1 MATMNICLS
10 HDAAFRWLVRHRNPR
25 ITGNKTTARVLPCT
39 SPFVSES
46 RTLRSLLGI
55 EDGKLEVLVRTSA
68 GRRDGD
74 CLQSHYSGNA
84 YPAGSFVKVP
94 VEGFGAVCCSSPE
107 LTFLQIAVK
116 HTLLETVYMGY
127 ALCSSYRIDADAENG
142 IALRE
147 GDDEPLTSAARI
159 GQYLAKVDGAYGTA
173 KARRALA
180 YVRDGSIS
188 PTESAMAMA
197 LSMPRRF
204 GGFAAGDVVLG
215 ENVAGRG
222 CLSLAEGSGDSGRM
236 LTVRS
241 TSRRRD
247 VAALNISLP
256 DGVGRGRANGLA
268 RGING
273 PEDPEELPVAA
284 FCAQQG
290 GTSFDR
296 GSEAAGAKGDRR
308 AKKAVRGVTASE
320 EDARDSRK
328 TDRGMA
334 ASKKIDRGLVTD
346 EKNARDVVTD
356 ERGAR
361 GLVAGEKVARNT
373 AVDEKDARGAATGKK
388 EVCSIGRLAR
398 GVYQEAAQGARAAQ
412 DADREAAA
420 SHNGHGGLQR
430 RAILVRPEQVHEFDA
445 YVQLC
450 EKVARRMRRRNVPR
464 GGSAGSCELLEM
476 GTCEGMGVN
485 EEAGISSAFGDEAE
499 AKQRAKEAR
508 QLARRVELWQTLV
521 CFSAFRQSET
531 GSSVN
536 VFDPPA
542 DHVCERRG
550 KGEGPSCK

>member
-10 HDAAFRWLVRHRNPR
+10 HDAAFRWLVRNRNPR
-25 ITGNKTTARVLPCT
+25 ITGNRTTARVLPCT

-55 EDGKLEVLVRTSA
+55 DDGKLEVLVRTSA

-74 CLQSHYSGNA
+74 CLRSHYSGSA

-147 GDDEPLTSAARI
+147 GDDEPLTSVARI
-159 GQYLAKVDGAYGTA
+159 GQYLAKVDGTYGSA

-222 CLSLAEGSGDSGRM
+222 CLSVAEGSGTSGRM

-241 TSRRRD
+241 PNRRRD

-256 DGVGRGRANGLA
+256 DGIGGRRT
-268 RGING
+268 NG
-273 PEDPEELPVAA
+273 PACGIDGPDDPEEFPVAA
-284 FCAQQG
+284 FCARHG
-290 GTSFDR
+290 GTTFDR
-296 GSEAAGAKGDRR
+296 GSEAADAEGDQRAKSAIGAATAGAK
-308 AKKAVRGVTASE
+308 
-320 EDARDSRK
+320 DARDARK
-328 TDRGMA
+328 TDREVA
-334 ASKKIDRGLVTD
+334 AS
-346 EKNARDVVTD
+346 
-356 ERGAR
+356 
-361 GLVAGEKVARNT
+361 RN
-373 AVDEKDARGAATGKK
+373 E
-388 EVCSIGRLAR
+388 
-398 GVYQEAAQGARAAQ
+398 
-412 DADREAAA
+412 
-420 SHNGHGGLQR
+420 HGGLQR

-450 EKVARRMRRRNVPR
+450 EKVARRMRRRSVPR
-464 GGSAGSCELLEM
+464 GGFAGHRELQEARSCEA
-476 GTCEGMGVN
+476 TGVY
-485 EEAGISSAFGDEAE
+485 EEVGGLSAFEDKAE

-508 QLARRVELWQTLV
+508 QLAKRVELWQTLV

-536 VFDPPA
+536 VFDPPP
-542 DHVCERRG
+542 DRVCARRG
-550 KGEGPSCK
+550 EGEDLPRE

>member
-10 HDAAFRWLVRHRNPR
+10 HDAAFRWLVRNRNPR
-25 ITGNKTTARVLPCT
+25 ITGNRTTARVLPCT

-55 EDGKLEVLVRTSA
+55 DDGKLEVLVRTSA

-74 CLQSHYSGNA
+74 CLRSHYSGSA
-84 YPAGSFVKVP
+84 YPAGSFVKMP

-147 GDDEPLTSAARI
+147 GDDEPLTSVARI
-159 GQYLAKVDGAYGTA
+159 GQYLAKVDGTYGSA

-197 LSMPRRF
+197 LSMPRCF

-222 CLSLAEGSGDSGRM
+222 CLSVAEGSGTSGRM

-241 TSRRRD
+241 PNRRRD

-256 DGVGRGRANGLA
+256 DGIGGRRT
-268 RGING
+268 NG
-273 PEDPEELPVAA
+273 PACGIDGPDDPEEFPVAA
-284 FCAQQG
+284 FCARHG
-290 GTSFDR
+290 GTTFDR
-296 GSEAAGAKGDRR
+296 GSEAADAEGDQRAKSAIGAATAGAK
-308 AKKAVRGVTASE
+308 
-320 EDARDSRK
+320 DARDARK
-328 TDRGMA
+328 TDREVA
-334 ASKKIDRGLVTD
+334 AS
-346 EKNARDVVTD
+346 
-356 ERGAR
+356 
-361 GLVAGEKVARNT
+361 RN
-373 AVDEKDARGAATGKK
+373 E
-388 EVCSIGRLAR
+388 
-398 GVYQEAAQGARAAQ
+398 
-412 DADREAAA
+412 
-420 SHNGHGGLQR
+420 HGGLQR

-450 EKVARRMRRRNVPR
+450 EKVARRMRRRSVPR
-464 GGSAGSCELLEM
+464 GGFAGHRELQEARSCE
-476 GTCEGMGVN
+476 GTGVY
-485 EEAGISSAFGDEAE
+485 EEVGGLPAFEDKAE

-508 QLARRVELWQTLV
+508 QLAKRVELWQTLV

-536 VFDPPA
+536 VFDPPP
-542 DHVCERRG
+542 DRVCARRG
-550 KGEGPSCK
+550 EGEDLSRE

>member
-10 HDAAFRWLVRHRNPR
+10 HDAAFRWLVRNRNPR
-25 ITGNKTTARVLPCT
+25 ITGNRTTARVLPCT

-74 CLQSHYSGNA
+74 CLRSHYSGSV

-222 CLSLAEGSGDSGRM
+222 CLSLAEGSGASGRM

-256 DGVGRGRANGLA
+256 DGIGGGRTDGLA
-268 RGING
+268 CGIDG

-284 FCAQQG
+284 FCAQHG
-290 GTSFDR
+290 GTTFDR
-296 GSEAAGAKGDRR
+296 GSEAADAEGDPRAKSAIGAATAGAK
-308 AKKAVRGVTASE
+308 
-320 EDARDSRK
+320 DARDARK
-328 TDRGMA
+328 TDREVA
-334 ASKKIDRGLVTD
+334 AS
-346 EKNARDVVTD
+346 
-356 ERGAR
+356 
-361 GLVAGEKVARNT
+361 RN
-373 AVDEKDARGAATGKK
+373 E
-388 EVCSIGRLAR
+388 
-398 GVYQEAAQGARAAQ
+398 
-412 DADREAAA
+412 
-420 SHNGHGGLQR
+420 HGGLQR

-450 EKVARRMRRRNVPR
+450 EKVARRMRRRSVPR
-464 GGSAGSCELLEM
+464 GGFAGHRELQEARSCE
-476 GTCEGMGVN
+476 GTGVY
-485 EEAGISSAFGDEAE
+485 EEVGGLPAFEDKAE

-508 QLARRVELWQTLV
+508 QLAKRVELWQTLV

-536 VFDPPA
+536 VFDPPP
-542 DHVCERRG
+542 DRVCARRG
-550 KGEGPSCK
+550 EGEDLPRE

>member
-10 HDAAFRWLVRHRNPR
+10 HDAAFRWLVRNRNPR
-25 ITGNKTTARVLPCT
+25 ITGNRTTARVLPCT

-55 EDGKLEVLVRTSA
+55 DDGKLEVLVRTSA

-74 CLQSHYSGNA
+74 CLRSHYSGSA

-147 GDDEPLTSAARI
+147 GDDEPLTSVARI
-159 GQYLAKVDGAYGTA
+159 GQYLAKVDGTYGSA

-222 CLSLAEGSGDSGRM
+222 CLSVAEGSGTSGRM

-241 TSRRRD
+241 PNRRRD

-256 DGVGRGRANGLA
+256 DGIGGRRT
-268 RGING
+268 NG
-273 PEDPEELPVAA
+273 PACGIDGPDDPEEFPVAA
-284 FCAQQG
+284 FCARHG
-290 GTSFDR
+290 GTTFDR
-296 GSEAAGAKGDRR
+296 GSEAADAEGDQRAKSAIGAATAGAK
-308 AKKAVRGVTASE
+308 
-320 EDARDSRK
+320 DARDARK
-328 TDRGMA
+328 TDREVA
-334 ASKKIDRGLVTD
+334 AS
-346 EKNARDVVTD
+346 
-356 ERGAR
+356 
-361 GLVAGEKVARNT
+361 RN
-373 AVDEKDARGAATGKK
+373 E
-388 EVCSIGRLAR
+388 
-398 GVYQEAAQGARAAQ
+398 
-412 DADREAAA
+412 
-420 SHNGHGGLQR
+420 HGGLQR

-450 EKVARRMRRRNVPR
+450 EKVARRMRRRSVPR
-464 GGSAGSCELLEM
+464 GGFAGHRELQEARSCE
-476 GTCEGMGVN
+476 GTGVY
-485 EEAGISSAFGDEAE
+485 EEVGGLSAFEDKAE

-508 QLARRVELWQTLV
+508 QLAKRVELWQTLV

-536 VFDPPA
+536 VFDPPP
-542 DHVCERRG
+542 DRVCARRG
-550 KGEGPSCK
+550 EGEDLSRE

>member
-10 HDAAFRWLVRHRNPR
+10 HDAAFRWLVRNRNPR
-25 ITGNKTTARVLPCT
+25 ITGNRTTARVLPCT

-55 EDGKLEVLVRTSA
+55 DDGKLEVLVRTSA

-74 CLQSHYSGNA
+74 CLRSHYSGSA

-147 GDDEPLTSAARI
+147 DDDEPLTSVARI

-222 CLSLAEGSGDSGRM
+222 CSSVAEGSGTSGRM

-256 DGVGRGRANGLA
+256 DGIGGRRTNGPA
-268 RGING
+268 CGIDG
-273 PEDPEELPVAA
+273 PEDPEDFPVAA
-284 FCAQQG
+284 FCARHG
-290 GTSFDR
+290 GTTFDR
-296 GSEAAGAKGDRR
+296 GSEAADAEGDQRAKWAIGAATAGAK
-308 AKKAVRGVTASE
+308 
-320 EDARDSRK
+320 DAQDARK
-328 TDRGMA
+328 TDREVA
-334 ASKKIDRGLVTD
+334 AS
-346 EKNARDVVTD
+346 
-356 ERGAR
+356 
-361 GLVAGEKVARNT
+361 RN
-373 AVDEKDARGAATGKK
+373 E
-388 EVCSIGRLAR
+388 
-398 GVYQEAAQGARAAQ
+398 
-412 DADREAAA
+412 
-420 SHNGHGGLQR
+420 HGGLQR

-445 YVQLC
+445 YVRLC
-450 EKVARRMRRRNVPR
+450 EKVARRMRRRRVPR
-464 GGSAGSCELLEM
+464 GSFVESRELQEAGACK
-476 GTCEGMGVN
+476 GAGMY
-485 EEAGISSAFGDEAE
+485 EEAGGLPAFGDEAE

-508 QLARRVELWQTLV
+508 QLAKRVELWQTLV

-536 VFDPPA
+536 VFDPPS
-542 DHVCERRG
+542 DRVCARRG
-550 KGEGPSCK
+550 EGEDLPRE

>member
-10 HDAAFRWLVRHRNPR
+10 HDAAFRWLVRNRNPR
-25 ITGNKTTARVLPCT
+25 ITGNRTTARVLPCT

-74 CLQSHYSGNA
+74 CLRSHYSGSA

-147 GDDEPLTSAARI
+147 GDDEPLTSVARI
-159 GQYLAKVDGAYGTA
+159 GQYLAKVDGTYGSA

-222 CLSLAEGSGDSGRM
+222 CLSVSEGSGTSGRM

-241 TSRRRD
+241 TNRRRD

-256 DGVGRGRANGLA
+256 DGIGGRRTNGPA
-268 RGING
+268 CGIDG
-273 PEDPEELPVAA
+273 PEDPEEFPVAA
-284 FCAQQG
+284 FCARHG
-290 GTSFDR
+290 GTTFDR
-296 GSEAAGAKGDRR
+296 GSEAADAEGDQRAKSAIGAATAGAK
-308 AKKAVRGVTASE
+308 
-320 EDARDSRK
+320 DARDARK
-328 TDRGMA
+328 TDREVA
-334 ASKKIDRGLVTD
+334 AS
-346 EKNARDVVTD
+346 
-356 ERGAR
+356 
-361 GLVAGEKVARNT
+361 RN
-373 AVDEKDARGAATGKK
+373 E
-388 EVCSIGRLAR
+388 
-398 GVYQEAAQGARAAQ
+398 
-412 DADREAAA
+412 
-420 SHNGHGGLQR
+420 HGGLQR

-450 EKVARRMRRRNVPR
+450 EKVARRMRRRSLPK
-464 GGSAGSCELLEM
+464 GGFAGSCELLELGSAR
-476 GTCEGMGVN
+476 GTGAN
-485 EEAGISSAFGDEAE
+485 EEASGLPAFEDKAE

-508 QLARRVELWQTLV
+508 QLAKRVWLIRMWEVL
-521 CFSAFRQSET
+521 
-531 GSSVN
+531 
-536 VFDPPA
+536 
-542 DHVCERRG
+542 
-550 KGEGPSCK
+550 

>member
-10 HDAAFRWLVRHRNPR
+10 HDAAFRWLVRNRNPR
-25 ITGNKTTARVLPCT
+25 ITGNRTTARVLPCT

-74 CLQSHYSGNA
+74 CLRSHYSGSA

-94 VEGFGAVCCSSPE
+94 VEGFGAVYCSSPE
-107 LTFLQIAVK
+107 LTFLQVAVK

-147 GDDEPLTSAARI
+147 GDDEPLTSVAQI
-159 GQYLAKVDGAYGTA
+159 GKYLAKVGGAYGTA

-222 CLSLAEGSGDSGRM
+222 CLSLTEGSGGSSRM

-256 DGVGRGRANGLA
+256 DGIGGRRAKCLSCDTD
-268 RGING
+268 G
-273 PEDPEELPVAA
+273 PEDPEELPAAA
-284 FCAQQG
+284 FCAQYG
-290 GTSFDR
+290 GTTFDPR
-296 GSEAAGAKGDRR
+296 SRVTGAMGDRR
-308 AKKAVRGVTASE
+308 ANRA
-320 EDARDSRK
+320 
-328 TDRGMA
+328 
-334 ASKKIDRGLVTD
+334 I
-346 EKNARDVVTD
+346 
-356 ERGAR
+356 
-361 GLVAGEKVARNT
+361 
-373 AVDEKDARGAATGKK
+373 GAATTGGKD
-388 EVCSIGRLAR
+388 VRCAGRSAR
-398 GVYQEAAQGARAAQ
+398 NAGQDTAQGAKMPEGAAQ
-412 DADREAAA
+412 DGAA
-420 SHNGHGGLQR
+420 SHREHGGLQR
-430 RAILVRPEQVHEFDA
+430 RAILVCPEQVHEFDA

-450 EKVARRMRRRNVPR
+450 EKVARRMRRRKAPR
-464 GGSAGSCELLEM
+464 GGFAESREM
-476 GTCEGMGVN
+476 QEAGTCEGAGMY
-485 EEAGISSAFGDEAE
+485 EEAGGLPAFVDEVE

>member
-10 HDAAFRWLVRHRNPR
+10 HDAAFRWLVRNRNPR
-25 ITGNKTTARVLPCT
+25 ITGNRTTARVLPCT

-55 EDGKLEVLVRTSA
+55 DDGKLEVLVRTSA

-74 CLQSHYSGNA
+74 CLRSHYSGSV

-147 GDDEPLTSAARI
+147 GDDEPLTSVARI
-159 GQYLAKVDGAYGTA
+159 GQYLAKVDGTYGSA

-222 CLSLAEGSGDSGRM
+222 CLSVAEGSGTSGRM

-241 TSRRRD
+241 PNRRRD

-256 DGVGRGRANGLA
+256 DGIGGRRTNGPA
-268 RGING
+268 CGIDG
-273 PEDPEELPVAA
+273 PEDPEEFPVAA
-284 FCAQQG
+284 FCARHG
-290 GTSFDR
+290 GTTFDR
-296 GSEAAGAKGDRR
+296 GSEAADAEGDQRAKSAIGAATAGAK
-308 AKKAVRGVTASE
+308 
-320 EDARDSRK
+320 DARDARK
-328 TDRGMA
+328 TDREVA
-334 ASKKIDRGLVTD
+334 AS
-346 EKNARDVVTD
+346 
-356 ERGAR
+356 
-361 GLVAGEKVARNT
+361 RN
-373 AVDEKDARGAATGKK
+373 E
-388 EVCSIGRLAR
+388 
-398 GVYQEAAQGARAAQ
+398 
-412 DADREAAA
+412 
-420 SHNGHGGLQR
+420 HGGLQR

-450 EKVARRMRRRNVPR
+450 EKVARRMRRRSVPR
-464 GGSAGSCELLEM
+464 GGFAGHRELQEARSCEA
-476 GTCEGMGVN
+476 TGVY
-485 EEAGISSAFGDEAE
+485 EEVGGLPAFEDKAE

-508 QLARRVELWQTLV
+508 QLAKRVELWQTLV

-536 VFDPPA
+536 VFDPPP
-542 DHVCERRG
+542 DRVCARRG
-550 KGEGPSCK
+550 EGEDLPRE

>member
-10 HDAAFRWLVRHRNPR
+10 HDAAFRWLVRNRNPR
-25 ITGNKTTARVLPCT
+25 ITGNRTTARVLPCT

-74 CLQSHYSGNA
+74 CLRSHYSGSA

-147 GDDEPLTSAARI
+147 GDDEPLTSVARI
-159 GQYLAKVDGAYGTA
+159 GQYLAKGDGTYGSA

-180 YVRDGSIS
+180 HVRDGSIS

-222 CLSLAEGSGDSGRM
+222 CLSVAEGSGTSGRM

-241 TSRRRD
+241 TNRRRD

-256 DGVGRGRANGLA
+256 DGIGGRRTNGPA
-268 RGING
+268 CGIDG
-273 PEDPEELPVAA
+273 PEDPEEFPVAA
-284 FCAQQG
+284 FCARHG
-290 GTSFDR
+290 GTTFDR
-296 GSEAAGAKGDRR
+296 GSEAADAEGDQRAKSAIGAATAGAK
-308 AKKAVRGVTASE
+308 
-320 EDARDSRK
+320 DARDARK
-328 TDRGMA
+328 TDREVA
-334 ASKKIDRGLVTD
+334 AS
-346 EKNARDVVTD
+346 
-356 ERGAR
+356 
-361 GLVAGEKVARNT
+361 RN
-373 AVDEKDARGAATGKK
+373 E
-388 EVCSIGRLAR
+388 
-398 GVYQEAAQGARAAQ
+398 
-412 DADREAAA
+412 
-420 SHNGHGGLQR
+420 HGGLQR

-450 EKVARRMRRRNVPR
+450 EKVARRMRRRSVPR
-464 GGSAGSCELLEM
+464 GGFAGHRELQEARSCEA
-476 GTCEGMGVN
+476 TGVY
-485 EEAGISSAFGDEAE
+485 EEVGGLPAFEDKAE

-508 QLARRVELWQTLV
+508 QLAKRVELWQTLV

-536 VFDPPA
+536 VFDPPP
-542 DHVCERRG
+542 DRVCARRG
-550 KGEGPSCK
+550 EGEDLPRE

>member
-10 HDAAFRWLVRHRNPR
+10 HDAAFRWLVRNRNPR
-25 ITGNKTTARVLPCT
+25 ITGNRTTARVLPCT

-74 CLQSHYSGNA
+74 CLRSHYSGSA

-147 GDDEPLTSAARI
+147 GDDEPLTSVARI
-159 GQYLAKVDGAYGTA
+159 GQYLAKVDGTYGSA

-222 CLSLAEGSGDSGRM
+222 CLSVAEGSGTSGRM

-241 TSRRRD
+241 TNRRRD

-256 DGVGRGRANGLA
+256 DGIGGRRTNGPA
-268 RGING
+268 CGIDG
-273 PEDPEELPVAA
+273 PEDPEEFPVAA
-284 FCAQQG
+284 FCARHG
-290 GTSFDR
+290 GTTFDR
-296 GSEAAGAKGDRR
+296 GSEAADAEGDQRAKSAIGAATAGAK
-308 AKKAVRGVTASE
+308 
-320 EDARDSRK
+320 DARDARK
-328 TDRGMA
+328 TDREVA
-334 ASKKIDRGLVTD
+334 AS
-346 EKNARDVVTD
+346 
-356 ERGAR
+356 
-361 GLVAGEKVARNT
+361 RN
-373 AVDEKDARGAATGKK
+373 E
-388 EVCSIGRLAR
+388 
-398 GVYQEAAQGARAAQ
+398 
-412 DADREAAA
+412 
-420 SHNGHGGLQR
+420 HGGLQR

-450 EKVARRMRRRNVPR
+450 EKVARRMRRRSVPR
-464 GGSAGSCELLEM
+464 GGFAGHRELQEARSCEA
-476 GTCEGMGVN
+476 TGVY
-485 EEAGISSAFGDEAE
+485 EEVGGLPAFEDKAE

-508 QLARRVELWQTLV
+508 QLAKRVELWQTLV
-521 CFSAFRQSET
+521 CFSAAFRQSET

-536 VFDPPA
+536 VFDPPP
-542 DHVCERRG
+542 DRVCARRG
-550 KGEGPSCK
+550 EGEDLPRE

>member
-1 MATMNICLS
+1 MAAMNICLS
-10 HDAAFRWLVRHRNPR
+10 HDAAFRWLVRNRNPR
-25 ITGNKTTARVLPCT
+25 ITGNRTTARVLPCA

-46 RTLRSLLGI
+46 RALRSLLGI

-74 CLQSHYSGNA
+74 CLRSHYSGNA

-107 LTFLQIAVK
+107 LTFLQIAVE

-188 PTESAMAMA
+188 PTESARAMA

-222 CLSLAEGSGDSGRM
+222 CLSSAESSGGSGRM
-236 LTVRS
+236 LTIRS
-241 TSRRRD
+241 ASRRRD

-256 DGVGRGRANGLA
+256 HGVDGRRVNGIA
-268 RGING
+268 CGIDG

-284 FCAQQG
+284 FCAQHG
-290 GTSFDR
+290 GASFDR
-296 GSEAAGAKGDRR
+296 GSEAAGAKGDHR
-308 AKKAVRGVTASE
+308 AKKAVRNTAQGSKAVR
-320 EDARDSRK
+320 DA
-328 TDRGMA
+328 GGEVA
-334 ASKKIDRGLVTD
+334 AS
-346 EKNARDVVTD
+346 
-356 ERGAR
+356 
-361 GLVAGEKVARNT
+361 
-373 AVDEKDARGAATGKK
+373 
-388 EVCSIGRLAR
+388 
-398 GVYQEAAQGARAAQ
+398 Q
-412 DADREAAA
+412 
-420 SHNGHGGLQR
+420 NGHGGLQR

-450 EKVARRMRRRNVPR
+450 EKVARRMRRRSVPR
-464 GGSAGSCELLEM
+464 GSFAGSCELREAGARQ
-476 GTCEGMGVN
+476 GTGMY
-485 EEAGISSAFGDEAE
+485 EEAGISPAFEDEAE

-508 QLARRVELWQTLV
+508 QLSKRVELWQTLV

-536 VFDPPA
+536 VFDPPS
-542 DHVCERRG
+542 DCVCARRG
-550 KGEGPSCK
+550 EGEDLPRE

>member
-10 HDAAFRWLVRHRNPR
+10 HDAAFRWLVRNRNPR
-25 ITGNKTTARVLPCT
+25 ITGNRTTARVLPCT

-55 EDGKLEVLVRTSA
+55 DDGKLEVLVRTSA

-74 CLQSHYSGNA
+74 CLRSHYSGSA

-147 GDDEPLTSAARI
+147 GDDEPLTSVARI
-159 GQYLAKVDGAYGTA
+159 GQYLAKVDGTYGSA

-222 CLSLAEGSGDSGRM
+222 CLSVAEGSGTSGRM

-241 TSRRRD
+241 PNRRRD

-256 DGVGRGRANGLA
+256 DGIGGRRT
-268 RGING
+268 NG
-273 PEDPEELPVAA
+273 PACGIDGPDDPEEFLVAA
-284 FCAQQG
+284 FCARHG
-290 GTSFDR
+290 GTTFDR
-296 GSEAAGAKGDRR
+296 GSEAADAEGDQRAKSAIGAATAGAK
-308 AKKAVRGVTASE
+308 
-320 EDARDSRK
+320 DARDARK
-328 TDRGMA
+328 TDREVA
-334 ASKKIDRGLVTD
+334 AS
-346 EKNARDVVTD
+346 
-356 ERGAR
+356 
-361 GLVAGEKVARNT
+361 RN
-373 AVDEKDARGAATGKK
+373 E
-388 EVCSIGRLAR
+388 
-398 GVYQEAAQGARAAQ
+398 
-412 DADREAAA
+412 
-420 SHNGHGGLQR
+420 HGGLQR

-450 EKVARRMRRRNVPR
+450 EKVARRMRRRSVPR
-464 GGSAGSCELLEM
+464 GGFAGHRELQEARSCE
-476 GTCEGMGVN
+476 GTGVY
-485 EEAGISSAFGDEAE
+485 EEVGGLPAFEDKAE

-508 QLARRVELWQTLV
+508 QLAKRVELWQTLV

-536 VFDPPA
+536 VFDPPP
-542 DHVCERRG
+542 DRVCARRG
-550 KGEGPSCK
+550 EGEDLSRE

>member
-10 HDAAFRWLVRHRNPR
+10 HDAAFRWLVRNRNPR
-25 ITGNKTTARVLPCT
+25 ITGNRTTARVLPCT

-74 CLQSHYSGNA
+74 CLQSHYSGSV

-159 GQYLAKVDGAYGTA
+159 GQYLANVDGAYGTA

-222 CLSLAEGSGDSGRM
+222 CLSVAEGSGTSGRM

-241 TSRRRD
+241 TNRRRD

-256 DGVGRGRANGLA
+256 DGIGGRRTNGPA
-268 RGING
+268 CGIDG
-273 PEDPEELPVAA
+273 PEDPEEFPVAA
-284 FCAQQG
+284 FCARHG
-290 GTSFDR
+290 GTTFDR
-296 GSEAAGAKGDRR
+296 GSEAADAEGDQRAKSAIGAATAGAK
-308 AKKAVRGVTASE
+308 
-320 EDARDSRK
+320 DARDARK
-328 TDRGMA
+328 TDREVA
-334 ASKKIDRGLVTD
+334 AS
-346 EKNARDVVTD
+346 
-356 ERGAR
+356 
-361 GLVAGEKVARNT
+361 RN
-373 AVDEKDARGAATGKK
+373 E
-388 EVCSIGRLAR
+388 
-398 GVYQEAAQGARAAQ
+398 
-412 DADREAAA
+412 
-420 SHNGHGGLQR
+420 HGGLQR

-450 EKVARRMRRRNVPR
+450 EKVARRMRRRSVPR
-464 GGSAGSCELLEM
+464 GGFAGHREFQEARSCE
-476 GTCEGMGVN
+476 GTGVY
-485 EEAGISSAFGDEAE
+485 EEAGGLPAFEDEAE

-508 QLARRVELWQTLV
+508 QLAKRVELWQTLV

-536 VFDPPA
+536 VFDPPP
-542 DHVCERRG
+542 DRVCARRG
-550 KGEGPSCK
+550 EGEDLPRE

>member
-10 HDAAFRWLVRHRNPR
+10 HDAAFRWLVRNRNPR
-25 ITGNKTTARVLPCT
+25 ITGNRNTARVLPCT

-74 CLQSHYSGNA
+74 CLRSHYSGSA

-127 ALCSSYRIDADAENG
+127 ALCSSYRIDANAENG

-222 CLSLAEGSGDSGRM
+222 CLSVAEGSGASGRM

-241 TSRRRD
+241 TNRRRD

-256 DGVGRGRANGLA
+256 DGIGGRRTNGPA
-268 RGING
+268 CGIDG
-273 PEDPEELPVAA
+273 PEDPEEFPVAA
-284 FCAQQG
+284 FCARHG
-290 GTSFDR
+290 GTTFDR
-296 GSEAAGAKGDRR
+296 GSEAADAEGDQRAKSAIGAATAGAKD
-308 AKKAVRGVTASE
+308 VR
-320 EDARDSRK
+320 DAR
-328 TDRGMA
+328 
-334 ASKKIDRGLVTD
+334 
-346 EKNARDVVTD
+346 
-356 ERGAR
+356 
-361 GLVAGEKVARNT
+361 KVARNT
-373 AVDEKDARGAATGKK
+373 SGKVAVSNKG
-388 EVCSIGRLAR
+388 L
-398 GVYQEAAQGARAAQ
+398 
-412 DADREAAA
+412 
-420 SHNGHGGLQR
+420 GGLQR

-450 EKVARRMRRRNVPR
+450 EKVARRMRRRSIPK
-464 GGSAGSCELLEM
+464 GGFAGSCELLELGAAR
-476 GTCEGMGVN
+476 GTGAN
-485 EEAGISSAFGDEAE
+485 EETSGSAFEDKAE

-508 QLARRVELWQTLV
+508 QLAKRVELWQTLV

-536 VFDPPA
+536 VFDPPP
-542 DHVCERRG
+542 DRVCARRG
-550 KGEGPSCK
+550 EGEDLSRE

>member
-10 HDAAFRWLVRHRNPR
+10 HDAAFRWLVRNRNPR
-25 ITGNKTTARVLPCT
+25 ITGNRTTARVLPCT

-55 EDGKLEVLVRTSA
+55 DDGKLEVLVRTSA

-74 CLQSHYSGNA
+74 CLRSHYSGSA
-84 YPAGSFVKVP
+84 YPAGLFVKVP

-147 GDDEPLTSAARI
+147 GDDEPLTSVARI
-159 GQYLAKVDGAYGTA
+159 GQYLAKVDGTYGSA

-222 CLSLAEGSGDSGRM
+222 CLSVAEGSGTSGRM

-241 TSRRRD
+241 PNRRRD

-256 DGVGRGRANGLA
+256 DGIGGRRT
-268 RGING
+268 NG
-273 PEDPEELPVAA
+273 PACGIDGPDDPEEFPVAA
-284 FCAQQG
+284 FCARHG
-290 GTSFDR
+290 GTTFDR
-296 GSEAAGAKGDRR
+296 GSEAADAEGDQRAKSAIGAATAGAK
-308 AKKAVRGVTASE
+308 
-320 EDARDSRK
+320 DARDARK
-328 TDRGMA
+328 TDREVA
-334 ASKKIDRGLVTD
+334 AS
-346 EKNARDVVTD
+346 
-356 ERGAR
+356 
-361 GLVAGEKVARNT
+361 RN
-373 AVDEKDARGAATGKK
+373 E
-388 EVCSIGRLAR
+388 
-398 GVYQEAAQGARAAQ
+398 
-412 DADREAAA
+412 
-420 SHNGHGGLQR
+420 HGGLQR

-450 EKVARRMRRRNVPR
+450 EKVARRMRRRSVPR
-464 GGSAGSCELLEM
+464 GGFAGHRELQEARSCE
-476 GTCEGMGVN
+476 GTGVY
-485 EEAGISSAFGDEAE
+485 EEVGGLPAFEDKAE

-508 QLARRVELWQTLV
+508 QLAKRVELWQTLV

-536 VFDPPA
+536 VFDPPP
-542 DHVCERRG
+542 DRVCARRG
-550 KGEGPSCK
+550 EGEDLSRE

>member
-10 HDAAFRWLVRHRNPR
+10 HDAAFRWLVRNRNPR
-25 ITGNKTTARVLPCT
+25 ITGNRTTARVLPCT

-74 CLQSHYSGNA
+74 CLRSHYSGSA

-222 CLSLAEGSGDSGRM
+222 CLSVAEGSGTSGRM

-241 TSRRRD
+241 TNRRRD

-256 DGVGRGRANGLA
+256 DGIGGRRTNGPA
-268 RGING
+268 CGIDG
-273 PEDPEELPVAA
+273 PEDPEEFPVAA
-284 FCAQQG
+284 FCARHG
-290 GTSFDR
+290 GTTFDR
-296 GSEAAGAKGDRR
+296 GSEAADAEGDQRAKSAIGAATAGAK
-308 AKKAVRGVTASE
+308 
-320 EDARDSRK
+320 DARDARK
-328 TDRGMA
+328 TDREVA
-334 ASKKIDRGLVTD
+334 AS
-346 EKNARDVVTD
+346 
-356 ERGAR
+356 
-361 GLVAGEKVARNT
+361 RN
-373 AVDEKDARGAATGKK
+373 E
-388 EVCSIGRLAR
+388 
-398 GVYQEAAQGARAAQ
+398 
-412 DADREAAA
+412 
-420 SHNGHGGLQR
+420 HGGLQR

-450 EKVARRMRRRNVPR
+450 EKVARRMRRRCVPR
-464 GGSAGSCELLEM
+464 GGLAGHRELQEA
-476 GTCEGMGVN
+476 GTCQGAGMYEDVR
-485 EEAGISSAFGDEAE
+485 ELPVFEDKAE

-508 QLARRVELWQTLV
+508 QLAKRVELWQTLV

-536 VFDPPA
+536 VFDPPP
-542 DHVCERRG
+542 DCVCARRG
-550 KGEGPSCK
+550 EGEDLPRE

>member
-10 HDAAFRWLVRHRNPR
+10 HDAAFRWLVRNRNPR
-25 ITGNKTTARVLPCT
+25 ITGNRTTARVLPCT

-74 CLQSHYSGNA
+74 CLRSHYSGSA

-147 GDDEPLTSAARI
+147 GDGEPLTSVARI
-159 GQYLAKVDGAYGTA
+159 GQYLAKVDGTYGSA

-222 CLSLAEGSGDSGRM
+222 CLSVAEGSGTSGRM

-241 TSRRRD
+241 TNRRRD

-256 DGVGRGRANGLA
+256 DGIGGRRTNGPA
-268 RGING
+268 CGIDG
-273 PEDPEELPVAA
+273 PEDPEEFPVAA
-284 FCAQQG
+284 FCARHG
-290 GTSFDR
+290 GTTFDR
-296 GSEAAGAKGDRR
+296 GSEAADAEGDPRAKSAIGAATAGAK
-308 AKKAVRGVTASE
+308 
-320 EDARDSRK
+320 DARDARK
-328 TDRGMA
+328 TDREVA
-334 ASKKIDRGLVTD
+334 AS
-346 EKNARDVVTD
+346 
-356 ERGAR
+356 
-361 GLVAGEKVARNT
+361 RN
-373 AVDEKDARGAATGKK
+373 E
-388 EVCSIGRLAR
+388 
-398 GVYQEAAQGARAAQ
+398 
-412 DADREAAA
+412 
-420 SHNGHGGLQR
+420 HGGLQR

-450 EKVARRMRRRNVPR
+450 EKVARRMRRRSVPR
-464 GGSAGSCELLEM
+464 GGFAGHRELQEARSCE
-476 GTCEGMGVN
+476 GTGVY
-485 EEAGISSAFGDEAE
+485 EEVGGLPAFEDKAE

-508 QLARRVELWQTLV
+508 QLAKRVELWQTLV

-536 VFDPPA
+536 VFDPPP
-542 DHVCERRG
+542 DRVCARRG
-550 KGEGPSCK
+550 EGEDLSRE

>member
-10 HDAAFRWLVRHRNPR
+10 HDAAFRWLVRNRNPR
-25 ITGNKTTARVLPCT
+25 ITGNRTTARVLPCT

-74 CLQSHYSGNA
+74 CLRSHYSGSA

-147 GDDEPLTSAARI
+147 GDDEPLTSVARI
-159 GQYLAKVDGAYGTA
+159 GQYLAKVDGTYGSA

-180 YVRDGSIS
+180 HVRDGSIS

-197 LSMPRRF
+197 VSMPRRF

-222 CLSLAEGSGDSGRM
+222 CLSVAEGSGTSGRM

-241 TSRRRD
+241 TNRRRD

-256 DGVGRGRANGLA
+256 DGIGGRRTNGPA
-268 RGING
+268 CGIDG
-273 PEDPEELPVAA
+273 PEDPEEFPVAA
-284 FCAQQG
+284 FCARHG
-290 GTSFDR
+290 GTTFDR
-296 GSEAAGAKGDRR
+296 GSEAADAEGDQRAKSAIGAATAGAK
-308 AKKAVRGVTASE
+308 
-320 EDARDSRK
+320 DARDARK
-328 TDRGMA
+328 TDREVA
-334 ASKKIDRGLVTD
+334 AS
-346 EKNARDVVTD
+346 
-356 ERGAR
+356 
-361 GLVAGEKVARNT
+361 RN
-373 AVDEKDARGAATGKK
+373 E
-388 EVCSIGRLAR
+388 
-398 GVYQEAAQGARAAQ
+398 
-412 DADREAAA
+412 
-420 SHNGHGGLQR
+420 HGGLQR

-450 EKVARRMRRRNVPR
+450 EKVARRMRRRSVPR
-464 GGSAGSCELLEM
+464 GGFAGHRELQEARSCEA
-476 GTCEGMGVN
+476 TGVY
-485 EEAGISSAFGDEAE
+485 EEVGGLPAFEDKAE

-508 QLARRVELWQTLV
+508 QLAKRVELWQTLV

-536 VFDPPA
+536 VFDPPP
-542 DHVCERRG
+542 DRVCARRG
-550 KGEGPSCK
+550 EGEDLPRE

>member
-10 HDAAFRWLVRHRNPR
+10 HDAAFRWLVRNRNPR
-25 ITGNKTTARVLPCT
+25 ITGNRTTARVLPCT

-55 EDGKLEVLVRTSA
+55 DDGKLEVLVRTSA

-74 CLQSHYSGNA
+74 CLRSHYSGSA

-147 GDDEPLTSAARI
+147 GDDEPLTSVARI
-159 GQYLAKVDGAYGTA
+159 GQYLAKVDGAYGSA

-222 CLSLAEGSGDSGRM
+222 CLSVAEGSGTSGRM

-241 TSRRRD
+241 PNRRRD

-256 DGVGRGRANGLA
+256 DGIGGRRT
-268 RGING
+268 NG
-273 PEDPEELPVAA
+273 PACGIDGPDDPEEFPVAA
-284 FCAQQG
+284 FCARHG
-290 GTSFDR
+290 GTTFDR
-296 GSEAAGAKGDRR
+296 GSEAADAEGDQRAKSAIGAATAGAK
-308 AKKAVRGVTASE
+308 
-320 EDARDSRK
+320 DARDARK
-328 TDRGMA
+328 TDREVA
-334 ASKKIDRGLVTD
+334 AS
-346 EKNARDVVTD
+346 
-356 ERGAR
+356 
-361 GLVAGEKVARNT
+361 RN
-373 AVDEKDARGAATGKK
+373 E
-388 EVCSIGRLAR
+388 
-398 GVYQEAAQGARAAQ
+398 
-412 DADREAAA
+412 
-420 SHNGHGGLQR
+420 HGGLQR

-450 EKVARRMRRRNVPR
+450 EKVARRMRRRSVPR
-464 GGSAGSCELLEM
+464 GGFAGHRELQEARL
-476 GTCEGMGVN
+476 CEGTGVY
-485 EEAGISSAFGDEAE
+485 EEVGGLPAFEDKAE
-499 AKQRAKEAR
+499 TKQRAKEAR
-508 QLARRVELWQTLV
+508 QLAKRVELWQTLV

-536 VFDPPA
+536 VFDPPP
-542 DHVCERRG
+542 DRVCARRG
-550 KGEGPSCK
+550 EGEDLSRE

>member
-10 HDAAFRWLVRHRNPR
+10 HDAAFRWLVRNRNPR
-25 ITGNKTTARVLPCT
+25 ITGNRTTARVLPCT

-74 CLQSHYSGNA
+74 CLRSQYSGSA

-147 GDDEPLTSAARI
+147 GDDEPLTSVARI
-159 GQYLAKVDGAYGTA
+159 GQYLAKVDGTYGSA

-180 YVRDGSIS
+180 HVRDGSIS
-188 PTESAMAMA
+188 PMESAMAMA

-222 CLSLAEGSGDSGRM
+222 CLSVAEGSGTSGRM

-241 TSRRRD
+241 TNRRRD

-256 DGVGRGRANGLA
+256 DGIGGRRTNGPA
-268 RGING
+268 CGIDG
-273 PEDPEELPVAA
+273 PEDPEEFPVAA
-284 FCAQQG
+284 FCARHG
-290 GTSFDR
+290 GTTFDR
-296 GSEAAGAKGDRR
+296 GSEAADAEGDQRAKSAIGAATAGAK
-308 AKKAVRGVTASE
+308 
-320 EDARDSRK
+320 DARDARK
-328 TDRGMA
+328 TDREVA
-334 ASKKIDRGLVTD
+334 AS
-346 EKNARDVVTD
+346 
-356 ERGAR
+356 
-361 GLVAGEKVARNT
+361 RN
-373 AVDEKDARGAATGKK
+373 E
-388 EVCSIGRLAR
+388 
-398 GVYQEAAQGARAAQ
+398 
-412 DADREAAA
+412 
-420 SHNGHGGLQR
+420 HGGLQR

-450 EKVARRMRRRNVPR
+450 EKVARRMRRRSVPR
-464 GGSAGSCELLEM
+464 GGFAGHRELQEARSCEA
-476 GTCEGMGVN
+476 TGVY
-485 EEAGISSAFGDEAE
+485 EEVGGLPAFEDKAE

-508 QLARRVELWQTLV
+508 QLAKRVELWQTLV

-536 VFDPPA
+536 VFDPPP
-542 DHVCERRG
+542 DRVCARRG
-550 KGEGPSCK
+550 EGEDLPRE

>member
-10 HDAAFRWLVRHRNPR
+10 HDAAFRWLVRNRNPR
-25 ITGNKTTARVLPCT
+25 ITGNRTTARVLPCT

-55 EDGKLEVLVRTSA
+55 DDGKLEVLVRTSA

-74 CLQSHYSGNA
+74 CLRSHYSGSA

-147 GDDEPLTSAARI
+147 GDDEPLTSVARI
-159 GQYLAKVDGAYGTA
+159 GQYLAKVDGTYGSA

-222 CLSLAEGSGDSGRM
+222 CLSVAEGSGTSGRM

-241 TSRRRD
+241 TNRRRD

-256 DGVGRGRANGLA
+256 DGIGGRRTNGPA
-268 RGING
+268 CGIDG
-273 PEDPEELPVAA
+273 PEDPEEFPVAA
-284 FCAQQG
+284 FCARHG
-290 GTSFDR
+290 GTTFDR
-296 GSEAAGAKGDRR
+296 GSEAADAEGDQRAKSAIGAATAGAK
-308 AKKAVRGVTASE
+308 
-320 EDARDSRK
+320 DARDARK
-328 TDRGMA
+328 TDREVA
-334 ASKKIDRGLVTD
+334 AS
-346 EKNARDVVTD
+346 
-356 ERGAR
+356 
-361 GLVAGEKVARNT
+361 RN
-373 AVDEKDARGAATGKK
+373 E
-388 EVCSIGRLAR
+388 
-398 GVYQEAAQGARAAQ
+398 
-412 DADREAAA
+412 
-420 SHNGHGGLQR
+420 HGGLQR

-450 EKVARRMRRRNVPR
+450 EKVARRMRRRSVPR
-464 GGSAGSCELLEM
+464 GGFAGHREFQEARSCE
-476 GTCEGMGVN
+476 GTGVY
-485 EEAGISSAFGDEAE
+485 EEAGGLPAFEDEAE

-508 QLARRVELWQTLV
+508 QLAKRVELWQTLV

-536 VFDPPA
+536 VFDPPP
-542 DHVCERRG
+542 DRVCARRG
-550 KGEGPSCK
+550 EGEDLPRE

>member
-10 HDAAFRWLVRHRNPR
+10 HDAAFRWLVRNRNPR
-25 ITGNKTTARVLPCT
+25 ITGNRTTARVLPCA

-46 RTLRSLLGI
+46 RALRSLLGI

-74 CLQSHYSGNA
+74 CLRSHYSGNA
-84 YPAGSFVKVP
+84 YPAGSFVMVP
-94 VEGFGAVCCSSPE
+94 VKGFGAVCCSSPE
-107 LTFLQIAVK
+107 LVFLQIAVK

-147 GDDEPLTSAARI
+147 GDDEPLTSVSRI

-197 LSMPRRF
+197 LSLPRRF

-222 CLSLAEGSGDSGRM
+222 CLLAAEGSGGAGRM

-256 DGVGRGRANGLA
+256 GGIGGRRVNGLSCD
-268 RGING
+268 IDG
-273 PEDPEELPVAA
+273 PEEPEELPVAA

-290 GTSFDR
+290 GVSFDK
-296 GSEAAGAKGDRR
+296 GSEAAGAKDDRR
-308 AKKAVRGVTASE
+308 AKKAVREAGGE
-320 EDARDSRK
+320 
-328 TDRGMA
+328 
-334 ASKKIDRGLVTD
+334 
-346 EKNARDVVTD
+346 
-356 ERGAR
+356 
-361 GLVAGEKVARNT
+361 VAV
-373 AVDEKDARGAATGKK
+373 
-388 EVCSIGRLAR
+388 
-398 GVYQEAAQGARAAQ
+398 
-412 DADREAAA
+412 

-450 EKVARRMRRRNVPR
+450 EKVARRMRRRSVPR
-464 GGSAGSCELLEM
+464 GSFAGSCELREAGACQ
-476 GTCEGMGVN
+476 GTGMY
-485 EEAGISSAFGDEAE
+485 EEAGISPAFEDKVE

-536 VFDPPA
+536 VFDPPSDRICA
-542 DHVCERRG
+542 RRG
-550 KGEGPSCK
+550 EGEDLPRE

>member
-10 HDAAFRWLVRHRNPR
+10 HDAAFRWLVRNRNPR
-25 ITGNKTTARVLPCT
+25 ITGNRTTARVLPCA

-46 RTLRSLLGI
+46 RALRSLLGI
-55 EDGKLEVLVRTSA
+55 DDGKLEVLVRTSA

-74 CLQSHYSGNA
+74 CLRSHYSGSA

-147 GDDEPLTSAARI
+147 GDDEPLTSVARI

-222 CLSLAEGSGDSGRM
+222 CLLGWPRAWVTSGGM

-256 DGVGRGRANGLA
+256 GGIGGRRANGLSC
-268 RGING
+268 GIDG
-273 PEDPEELPVAA
+273 PGDPEELPVAA

-290 GTSFDR
+290 GATFDKK
-296 GSEAAGAKGDRR
+296 SEAAGAEGRPKGKMGDWNRNSGCEGCSRR
-308 AKKAVRGVTASE
+308 
-320 EDARDSRK
+320 RK
-328 TDRGMA
+328 T
-334 ASKKIDRGLVTD
+334 
-346 EKNARDVVTD
+346 
-356 ERGAR
+356 
-361 GLVAGEKVARNT
+361 
-373 AVDEKDARGAATGKK
+373 
-388 EVCSIGRLAR
+388 
-398 GVYQEAAQGARAAQ
+398 ARAVSAW
-412 DADREAAA
+412 RNE
-420 SHNGHGGLQR
+420 HGGLQR

-450 EKVARRMRRRNVPR
+450 EKVARRMRRRSVPR
-464 GGSAGSCELLEM
+464 GGFAESREL
-476 GTCEGMGVN
+476 
-485 EEAGISSAFGDEAE
+485 
-499 AKQRAKEAR
+499 QEAR
-508 QLARRVELWQTLV
+508 ACQGDGYVRG
-521 CFSAFRQSET
+521 SA
-531 GSSVN
+531 
-536 VFDPPA
+536 
-542 DHVCERRG
+542 
-550 KGEGPSCK
+550 

>member
-10 HDAAFRWLVRHRNPR
+10 HDAAFRWLVRNRNPR
-25 ITGNKTTARVLPCT
+25 ITGNRTTARVLPCT

-74 CLQSHYSGNA
+74 CLRSHYSGSA

-147 GDDEPLTSAARI
+147 GDDEPLTSVARI
-159 GQYLAKVDGAYGTA
+159 GQYLAKVDGTYGSA

-222 CLSLAEGSGDSGRM
+222 CLSVAEGSGTSGRM

-241 TSRRRD
+241 MNRRRD

-256 DGVGRGRANGLA
+256 DGIGGRRTNGPA
-268 RGING
+268 CGIDG
-273 PEDPEELPVAA
+273 PEDPEEFPVAA
-284 FCAQQG
+284 FCARHG
-290 GTSFDR
+290 GTTFDR
-296 GSEAAGAKGDRR
+296 GSEAADAEGDQRAKSAIGAATAGAK
-308 AKKAVRGVTASE
+308 
-320 EDARDSRK
+320 DARDARK
-328 TDRGMA
+328 TDREVA
-334 ASKKIDRGLVTD
+334 AS
-346 EKNARDVVTD
+346 
-356 ERGAR
+356 
-361 GLVAGEKVARNT
+361 RN
-373 AVDEKDARGAATGKK
+373 E
-388 EVCSIGRLAR
+388 
-398 GVYQEAAQGARAAQ
+398 
-412 DADREAAA
+412 
-420 SHNGHGGLQR
+420 HGGLQR

-450 EKVARRMRRRNVPR
+450 EKVARRMRRRSVPR
-464 GGSAGSCELLEM
+464 GGFAGHRELQEARSCEA
-476 GTCEGMGVN
+476 TGVY
-485 EEAGISSAFGDEAE
+485 EEVGGLPAFEDKAE

-508 QLARRVELWQTLV
+508 QLAKRVELWQTLV

-536 VFDPPA
+536 VFDPPP
-542 DHVCERRG
+542 DRVCARRG
-550 KGEGPSCK
+550 EGEDLSRE

>member
-1 MATMNICLS
+1 MATTNICLS
-10 HDAAFRWLVRHRNPR
+10 HDAAFRWLVRNRNPR
-25 ITGNKTTARVLPCT
+25 ITGNRTTARVLPCT

-74 CLQSHYSGNA
+74 CLRSHYSGSA

-147 GDDEPLTSAARI
+147 GDDEPLTSVARI
-159 GQYLAKVDGAYGTA
+159 GQYLAKVDGTYGSA

-180 YVRDGSIS
+180 HVRDGSIS

-222 CLSLAEGSGDSGRM
+222 CLSVAEGSGTSGRM

-241 TSRRRD
+241 TNRRRD

-256 DGVGRGRANGLA
+256 DGIGGRRTNGPA
-268 RGING
+268 CGIDG
-273 PEDPEELPVAA
+273 PEDPEEFPVAA
-284 FCAQQG
+284 FCARHG
-290 GTSFDR
+290 GTTFDR
-296 GSEAAGAKGDRR
+296 GSEAADAEGDQRAKSAIGAATAGAK
-308 AKKAVRGVTASE
+308 
-320 EDARDSRK
+320 DARDARK
-328 TDRGMA
+328 TDREVA
-334 ASKKIDRGLVTD
+334 AS
-346 EKNARDVVTD
+346 
-356 ERGAR
+356 
-361 GLVAGEKVARNT
+361 RN
-373 AVDEKDARGAATGKK
+373 E
-388 EVCSIGRLAR
+388 
-398 GVYQEAAQGARAAQ
+398 
-412 DADREAAA
+412 
-420 SHNGHGGLQR
+420 HGGLQR

-450 EKVARRMRRRNVPR
+450 EKVARRMRRRSVPR
-464 GGSAGSCELLEM
+464 GGFAGHRELQEARSCEA
-476 GTCEGMGVN
+476 TGVY
-485 EEAGISSAFGDEAE
+485 EEVGGLPAFEDKAE

-508 QLARRVELWQTLV
+508 QLAKRVELWQTLV

-536 VFDPPA
+536 VFDPPP
-542 DHVCERRG
+542 DRVCARRG
-550 KGEGPSCK
+550 EGEDLPRE

>member
-10 HDAAFRWLVRHRNPR
+10 HDAAFRWLVRNRNPR
-25 ITGNKTTARVLPCT
+25 ITGNRTTARVLPCT

-46 RTLRSLLGI
+46 RTLRSLLGS

-74 CLQSHYSGNA
+74 CLRSHYSGSA

-147 GDDEPLTSAARI
+147 GDDEPLTSVARI
-159 GQYLAKVDGAYGTA
+159 GQYLAKVDGTYGSA

-180 YVRDGSIS
+180 HVRDGSIS

-222 CLSLAEGSGDSGRM
+222 CLSVAEGSGTSGRM

-241 TSRRRD
+241 TNRRRD

-256 DGVGRGRANGLA
+256 DGIGGRRTNGPA
-268 RGING
+268 CGIDG
-273 PEDPEELPVAA
+273 PEDPEEFPVAA
-284 FCAQQG
+284 FCARHG
-290 GTSFDR
+290 GTTFDR
-296 GSEAAGAKGDRR
+296 GSEAADAEGDQRAKSAIGAATAGAK
-308 AKKAVRGVTASE
+308 
-320 EDARDSRK
+320 DARDARK
-328 TDRGMA
+328 TDREVA
-334 ASKKIDRGLVTD
+334 AS
-346 EKNARDVVTD
+346 
-356 ERGAR
+356 
-361 GLVAGEKVARNT
+361 RN
-373 AVDEKDARGAATGKK
+373 E
-388 EVCSIGRLAR
+388 
-398 GVYQEAAQGARAAQ
+398 
-412 DADREAAA
+412 
-420 SHNGHGGLQR
+420 HGGLQR

-450 EKVARRMRRRNVPR
+450 EKVARRMRRRSVPR
-464 GGSAGSCELLEM
+464 GGFAGHRELQEARSCEA
-476 GTCEGMGVN
+476 TGVY
-485 EEAGISSAFGDEAE
+485 EEVGGLPAFEDKAE

-508 QLARRVELWQTLV
+508 QLAKRVELWQTLV

-536 VFDPPA
+536 VFDPPP
-542 DHVCERRG
+542 DRVCARRG
-550 KGEGPSCK
+550 EGEDLPRE

>member
-10 HDAAFRWLVRHRNPR
+10 HDAAFRWLVRNRNPR
-25 ITGNKTTARVLPCT
+25 ITGNRTTARVLPCT

-46 RTLRSLLGI
+46 KTLRSLLGI

-74 CLQSHYSGNA
+74 CLRSHYSGSV

-142 IALRE
+142 ITLRE

-222 CLSLAEGSGDSGRM
+222 CLSMAESSGASGRM

-256 DGVGRGRANGLA
+256 DGIGGRRANGLA
-268 RGING
+268 CGIDG

-284 FCAQQG
+284 FCGQHG
-290 GTSFDR
+290 GTTFDR
-296 GSEAAGAKGDRR
+296 GSEAADAEGDQRAKWAIGAATAGAKDDR
-308 AKKAVRGVTASE
+308 
-320 EDARDSRK
+320 DARK
-328 TDRGMA
+328 TDGEVA
-334 ASKKIDRGLVTD
+334 AS
-346 EKNARDVVTD
+346 
-356 ERGAR
+356 
-361 GLVAGEKVARNT
+361 RN
-373 AVDEKDARGAATGKK
+373 E
-388 EVCSIGRLAR
+388 
-398 GVYQEAAQGARAAQ
+398 
-412 DADREAAA
+412 
-420 SHNGHGGLQR
+420 HGGLQR

-450 EKVARRMRRRNVPR
+450 EKVARRMRRRSVPR
-464 GGSAGSCELLEM
+464 GGLAGHRELQ
-476 GTCEGMGVN
+476 
-485 EEAGISSAFGDEAE
+485 EAGACQGAGMYEDVHELPVFEDKAE
-499 AKQRAKEAR
+499 VKQRAKEAR
-508 QLARRVELWQTLV
+508 QLAKRVELWQTLV

-536 VFDPPA
+536 VFDPPSDRDCA
-542 DHVCERRG
+542 RRG
-550 KGEGPSCK
+550 EGEDLSRE